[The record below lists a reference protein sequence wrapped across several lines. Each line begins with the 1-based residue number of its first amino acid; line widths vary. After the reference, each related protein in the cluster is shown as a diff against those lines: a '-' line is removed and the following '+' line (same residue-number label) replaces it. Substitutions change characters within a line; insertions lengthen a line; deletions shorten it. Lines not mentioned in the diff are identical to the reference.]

1 MPPRIRTIK
10 PELWRDQKLQ
20 RQDLGA
26 RLTFIGLISHA
37 DDDGRL
43 EGDKGLLK
51 ALLHPVDRTVN
62 DRLFSKWIDSL
73 DKAGLIHCY
82 EVDDQPYIEIPKFK
96 THQRIE
102 KPRPSAIPA
111 HKNGSIPGILHDDS
125 WMDR

>member
-10 PELWRDQKLQ
+10 PELWRDQRLQ

-43 EGDKGLLK
+43 EGDRVMLRS
-51 ALLHPVDRTVN
+51 LLHPSDAKVTQ
-62 DRLFSKWIDSL
+62 RLFNRWIDQL
-73 DKAGLIHCY
+73 DKAGLIRCY
-82 EVDDQPYIEIPKFK
+82 EVEDEPYVDLPKFK
-96 THQRIE
+96 THQRID
-102 KPRPSAIPA
+102 KPRESTIPA
-111 HKNGSIPGILHDDS
+111 YMNGSIPRFVDDDS

>member
-1 MPPRIRTIK
+1 MAPRIRTIK
-10 PELWRDQKLQ
+10 PELWRDQRLQ

-43 EGDKGLLK
+43 EGDRVMLRS
-51 ALLHPVDRTVN
+51 LLHPSDAKVTHKLLAR
-62 DRLFSKWIDSL
+62 WIDQL
-73 DKAGLIHCY
+73 HDAGLIRCY
-82 EVDDQPYIEIPKFK
+82 EVGGEPYIEIPKFK

-102 KPRPSAIPA
+102 KPRASTIPA
-111 HKNGSIPGILHDDS
+111 YMNGTIPGMIDDDS